1 MPVPPVPPVPPPPS
15 SPSPRPLGAL
25 LAAPVWIDAA
35 RPPEPFAAEAGL
47 RWRPAADTATGVPT
61 GAAAIWR
68 VTTEERYH
76 RRRPALVET
85 EQIAGPGMARPRFD
99 RLAQVA
105 AAAEVPNP
113 PVRSGLLVEHRDRAW
128 STGELVD
135 GVRHW
140 QLETM
145 SAAPDQLPA
154 TVAAIQAR
162 LHKVTVDTA
171 PDEHPLAEAGV
182 HLIRFF
188 PALHYRARLFT
199 ALLQAQHDPRLQPGG
214 DIAALQARAGADDT
228 VFGASRSLFDGIF
241 LGEVYLG
248 PLLGALSPSV
258 WAFSAHRTA
267 GAVVYTLGAALAGT
281 NGRARELLAVLPSVG
296 ARISEA
302 VPRMSRAAPEAA
314 LRWWAGRLNAL
325 FGVLT
330 DPSVFTDTTGR
341 FHPPKQL
348 HALLSIEQLFR
359 RVGSIQT
366 GYGDT
371 HARRVLLFTVL
382 DTLERL
388 RGRPI
393 DTLCELDF
401 ARRRLADLETEL
413 TGPAGEI
420 LLPAAR
426 RAVHALGAVQNGF
439 YLARQLGQPT
449 IAVPGTRGGA
459 PRELTLAKAAAE
471 YIKVLRDATHG
482 HGGRSDR
489 RELTTV
495 LLTHHTGNIP
505 HDLALLGYLYLLDLL
520 THPEQLAQHLHAGG
534 RT

>member
-1 MPVPPVPPVPPPPS
+1 MPTRPVAA
-15 SPSPRPLGAL
+15 PRPADAL
-25 LAAPVWIDAA
+25 LAAPAWIAP
-35 RPPEPFAAEAGL
+35 RPPGLFAADAGL
-47 RWRPAADTATGVPT
+47 RWRAVPGTAAV
-61 GAAAIWR
+61 WR
-68 VTTEERYH
+68 VATEERYF
-76 RRRPALVET
+76 RRRPALVEV
-85 EQIAGPGMARPRFD
+85 EQLAGPGMARARFD

-105 AAAEVPNP
+105 AAAIVENP
-113 PVRSGLLVEHRDRAW
+113 PVRPALLAEHRNRAW
-128 STGELVD
+128 STGDLVD

-145 SAAPDQLPA
+145 SAAPEQLPV
-154 TVAAIQAR
+154 TAAEIQVR
-162 LHKVTVDTA
+162 LIKVTTEST
-171 PDEHPLAEAGV
+171 PDEHLLADAGV
-182 HLIRFF
+182 HLVRLS
-188 PALHYRARLFT
+188 PALSYRARLFT
-199 ALLQAQHDPRLQPGG
+199 ALLQAEHDPRLQPGG
-214 DIAALQARAGADDT
+214 DIGALRARADADDT

-267 GAVVYTLGAALAGT
+267 GAIVYTLGAALAGT
-281 NGRARELLAVLPSVG
+281 TGRPCELLAVLPSIG
-296 ARISEA
+296 ASISEP
-302 VPRMSRAAPEAA
+302 VPRLSRPAPEAA

-330 DPSVFTDTTGR
+330 DPAVFTDATGR

-366 GYGDT
+366 GYSDT

-401 ARRRLADLETEL
+401 AHRCLADLETAL
-413 TGPAGEI
+413 AGPAGEV

-426 RAVHALGAVQNGF
+426 RAVDALRDVQKGF
-439 YLARQLGQPT
+439 YLARQLGLAT
-449 IAVPGTRGGA
+449 ITVPGTRGGA
-459 PRELTLAKAAAE
+459 PRELTLQKAAAE

-482 HGGRSDR
+482 HGGKGHDR

-495 LLTHHTGNIP
+495 LLTHHTGDIP

-520 THPEQLAQHLHAGG
+520 AHPEQLAEHLYAGG